1 MKVQAKGVDKVTN
14 ETSSFVLEATGM
26 AQARRFCKS
35 YYSLG
40 SLQLREA
47 SEDALID
54 VDFTLVQQYLSVQQ
68 YRKIRSCRGES
79 QFPVLE
85 VLLSA

>member
-1 MKVQAKGVDKVTN
+1 MKVQAKGIDKVTN
-14 ETSSFVLEATGM
+14 QNCTFVLEATGM
-26 AQARRFCKS
+26 AQARRFCKG

-47 SEDALID
+47 AADSPID
-54 VDFTLVQQYLSVQQ
+54 VDFTMVQQFLSVQQ
-68 YRKIRSCRGES
+68 YRKIRTCRGES

>member
-1 MKVQAKGVDKVTN
+1 MKVQAKGVDKATN
-14 ETSSFVLEATGM
+14 ETCTFVLDVTGM

-47 SEDALID
+47 SADSLID

-68 YRKIRSCRGES
+68 YRKIRTCRGES

-85 VLLSA
+85 VLLNT